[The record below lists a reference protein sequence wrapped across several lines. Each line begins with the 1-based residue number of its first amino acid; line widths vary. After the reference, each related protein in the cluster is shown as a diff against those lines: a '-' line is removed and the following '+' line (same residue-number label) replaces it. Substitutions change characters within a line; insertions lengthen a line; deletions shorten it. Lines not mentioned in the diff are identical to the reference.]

1 MCLKVT
7 FLTFAIPKGFAVGTI
22 QDKVGVKFPAI
33 IEYGWSLV
41 VICWRSFFVTG
52 RILNRFSKDMGFVDD
67 MMPFTYC
74 DFLQVMKV
82 STHRTKANHL

>member
-33 IEYGWSLV
+33 IEYG
-41 VICWRSFFVTG
+41 
-52 RILNRFSKDMGFVDD
+52 
-67 MMPFTYC
+67 
-74 DFLQVMKV
+74 
-82 STHRTKANHL
+82 